1 MSDRACMALV
11 QNGEILLV
19 RQLYRGELIW
29 TFPGGKIEPGE
40 TPEAAAIREVR
51 EETGLIVKAQKLL
64 HQTVRTT
71 GQGLYFCYLGEIVG
85 GAAKLGSDPEL
96 PADQQ
101 ALQEMRWF
109 PIAAVQEHR
118 EVSKILHTLSRYLL

>member
-1 MSDRACMALV
+1 MALI
-11 QNGEILLV
+11 QNGAILMV
-19 RQLYRGELIW
+19 RQFYRDELIW

-85 GAAKLGSDPEL
+85 GAAKLGFDPEL

-109 PIAAVQEHR
+109 SIAAVREHV
-118 EVSKILHTLSRYLL
+118 EVARIIDRLIDKNIS